1 MHEWISAEFRS
12 LSGYTPAPQKMVRA
26 AKVMSDW
33 QPASGNK
40 EESSVISPRIHNVNV
55 AGQRV
60 LISPAALRSTVQ
72 IPDSVYEF
80 VSSSRSVIEQIIDR
94 GDHRLIV
101 VVGPCSIHDVTA
113 ALDYARRL
121 RELSARVAET
131 LYLVMRV
138 YFEKPRTTV
147 GWKGL
152 INDPNLDDSFA
163 IESGLETGRTL
174 LRDILAM
181 GLPTATEAL
190 DPITPQYLH
199 DLISWSAI
207 GARTTESQ
215 THREMA
221 SGLSSPVGFKNG
233 TDGSLAV
240 AVNALQSVANPHRF
254 LGINSDGKVS
264 VFETSGNRY
273 GHIVLRGGSDGPNYS
288 AKHIAH
294 CEAALEAANL
304 HANIMV
310 DCSHANSEKNPAL
323 QPAVAQNVGEQIVQ
337 GNQSIIGIMLE
348 SNLEAGNQAIPR
360 DLSALRYGVS
370 VTDGCIDWAT
380 TESLILGLSR
390 DLDRGLRARRGQ

>member
-1 MHEWISAEFRS
+1 M
-12 LSGYTPAPQKMVRA
+12 
-26 AKVMSDW
+26 
-33 QPASGNK
+33 
-40 EESSVISPRIHNVNV
+40 ISPRIHNVNV

-60 LISPAALRSTVQ
+60 LISPAALRSTIE

-94 GDHRLIV
+94 QDHRLMV

-121 RELSARVAET
+121 QNLSEQVAET

-163 IESGLETGRTL
+163 IENGLKTGRTL

-233 TDGSLAV
+233 TDGGLAV

-264 VFETSGNRY
+264 VFQTSGNRY
-273 GHIVLRGGSDGPNYS
+273 GHIVLRGGIHGPNYS
-288 AKHIAH
+288 AEHIAC
-294 CEAALEAANL
+294 CEAALEAAKL

-380 TESLILGLSR
+380 TESLILGLSQ
-390 DLDRGLRARRGQ
+390 DIARGLKARRGQ

>member
-1 MHEWISAEFRS
+1 M
-12 LSGYTPAPQKMVRA
+12 
-26 AKVMSDW
+26 
-33 QPASGNK
+33 
-40 EESSVISPRIHNVNV
+40 ISPRIHNVNV
-55 AGQRV
+55 ASQRV

-94 GDHRLIV
+94 EDHRLMV

-181 GLPTATEAL
+181 GLPIATEAL

-199 DLISWSAI
+199 DLIS
-207 GARTTESQ
+207 
-215 THREMA
+215 
-221 SGLSSPVGFKNG
+221 
-233 TDGSLAV
+233 
-240 AVNALQSVANPHRF
+240 
-254 LGINSDGKVS
+254 
-264 VFETSGNRY
+264 
-273 GHIVLRGGSDGPNYS
+273 
-288 AKHIAH
+288 
-294 CEAALEAANL
+294 
-304 HANIMV
+304 
-310 DCSHANSEKNPAL
+310 
-323 QPAVAQNVGEQIVQ
+323 
-337 GNQSIIGIMLE
+337 
-348 SNLEAGNQAIPR
+348 
-360 DLSALRYGVS
+360 
-370 VTDGCIDWAT
+370 
-380 TESLILGLSR
+380 
-390 DLDRGLRARRGQ
+390 